1 MSDRATKSEVRI
13 GVLGTGAIAQIIHLP
28 VLAELPGA
36 RVTAVCDRDYA
47 KAKAIA
53 TRMDVPRVYERDEEL
68 FASEDVD
75 AIIICSPSHLHEPQA
90 VAALGAGKHVLV
102 ERPLAL
108 DAEGAESVLEAAKR
122 ADRVVMVA
130 LNNRYRPD
138 ALGVKAFAANGELG
152 DIFSIKGA
160 WYNRKVRPKRHT
172 WRHHRETAGG
182 GAFMDL
188 GVQVLDLCL
197 WMVDYPQV
205 DRVSAHMHPGENMEV
220 EDAASVLLRL
230 ANGGTVTVEVTWSLY
245 GERDRHAVRVL
256 GTGGS
261 ASLQPLKVFKEV
273 EHAILDVTPTVPQG
287 RENAYTASYREEL
300 RQFVAA
306 AAHGGHQQPPRE
318 QVQLMRIVSAV
329 YQSAEKGKE
338 IRL

>member
-1 MSDRATKSEVRI
+1 MAAELRI
-13 GVLGTGAIAQIIHLP
+13 GVVGTGAIAQIVHLP
-28 VLAELPGA
+28 VLADLPGA
-36 RVTAVCDRDYA
+36 RVTAVCDRDYG
-47 KAKAIA
+47 KARAIA
-53 TRMDVPRVYERDEEL
+53 TRLDVKRVFEADEEM

-75 AIIICSPSHLHEPQA
+75 AVIICSPSHLHERQA
-90 VAALGAGKHVLV
+90 VAALQAGKHVLV

-108 DAEGAESVLEAAKR
+108 TPGGAETVNRAAEKAGRVL
-122 ADRVVMVA
+122 MVA

-152 DIFSIKGA
+152 DIFSVKGA
-160 WYNRKVRPKRHT
+160 WYNRKVRPKRLT
-172 WRHHRETAGG
+172 WRHYRESAGG

-205 DRVSAHMHPGENMEV
+205 DRVSAHLHQGENMEV

-230 ANGGTVTVEVTWSLY
+230 ANGGTMTVEVTWSLF
-245 GERDRHAVRVL
+245 GERDRHALRLL
-256 GTGGS
+256 GTAGS
-261 ASLQPLKVFKEV
+261 ASLQPLKVVKEV
-273 EHAILDVTPTVPQG
+273 DHTMIDVTPNIPQG

-306 AAHGGHQQPPRE
+306 ASGGTVPPPPRE
-318 QVQLMRIVSAV
+318 QIQLMRIVQAV
-329 YQSAEKGKE
+329 YESAEKAKE